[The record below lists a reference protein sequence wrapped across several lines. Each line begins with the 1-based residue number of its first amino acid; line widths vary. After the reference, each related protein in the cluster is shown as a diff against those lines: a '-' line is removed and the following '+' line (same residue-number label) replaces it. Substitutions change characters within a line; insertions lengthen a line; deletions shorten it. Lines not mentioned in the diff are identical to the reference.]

1 MPSPSRLFGAARV
14 CQYHL
19 EIYLTHRGA
28 LLNSRATAPGRDTT
42 YAGAGSPTVREGSE
56 THNSMVRDFD
66 DNEFPLAYLISFRT
80 YGTWLHGDNRGS
92 TSRKQNKYRTP
103 RIAPNSRLQR
113 AELKQ
118 LKHQPVKLD
127 SRQRP
132 VVEQAVREVCANR
145 GYWLQAINVRTNHVH
160 TVVSASIKPEPIL
173 QAFQAYATRKLR
185 RAGLL
190 PEDVKPWTRH
200 GSTPYLWKERHVER
214 AIDYVVNGQGDEL
227 PSFDD

>member
-1 MPSPSRLFGAARV
+1 MQESAHAQFPTPKRYVYHGPAIV

-19 EIYLTHRGA
+19 MA
-28 LLNSRATAPGRDTT
+28 
-42 YAGAGSPTVREGSE
+42 
-56 THNSMVRDFD
+56 RDFD
-66 DNEFPLAYLISFRT
+66 DNDFPLAYLISFRT

-92 TSRKQNKYRTP
+92 TSRKQNKYGTP
-103 RIAPNSRLQR
+103 RIAANPRLQR
-113 AELKQ
+113 AERQQ
-118 LKHQPVKLD
+118 LKHPPIKLD

-132 VVEQAVREVCANR
+132 VVEQAIREVCTHR
-145 GYWLQAINVRTNHVH
+145 GYWLRAINVRTNHVH
-160 TVVSASIKPEPIL
+160 TVVSAAKDPEPIL

-214 AIDYVVNGQGDEL
+214 AMDYVVNGQGDEL

>member
-1 MPSPSRLFGAARV
+1 MDNARECACSGCNV
-14 CQYHL
+14 L
-19 EIYLTHRGA
+19 AITSMRGSES
-28 LLNSRATAPGRDTT
+28 LPISFDRGS
-42 YAGAGSPTVREGSE
+42 SPTVREGSQ
-56 THNSMVRDFD
+56 TRRHIHFMVRDFD

-92 TSRKQNKYRTP
+92 TSRKQNKYGTP
-103 RIAPNSRLQR
+103 RIAPNLSLQR

-118 LKHQPVKLD
+118 LQHAPIKLD

-132 VVEQAVREVCANR
+132 VVEQAVREVCTNR
-145 GYWLQAINVRTNHVH
+145 GYWLRAINVRTNHVH
-160 TVVSASIKPEPIL
+160 TVVSAAIKPEPIL

-190 PEDVKPWTRH
+190 PDDVKPWTRH

-214 AIDYVVNGQGDEL
+214 AIDYVVNGQGDQL

>member
-1 MPSPSRLFGAARV
+1 
-14 CQYHL
+14 
-19 EIYLTHRGA
+19 
-28 LLNSRATAPGRDTT
+28 
-42 YAGAGSPTVREGSE
+42 
-56 THNSMVRDFD
+56 MVRDFD

-92 TSRKQNKYRTP
+92 TSRKQKKYGTP
-103 RIAPNSRLQR
+103 RIAPNRRLQR

-118 LKHQPVKLD
+118 LQHPPIKLD

-132 VVEQAVREVCANR
+132 VVEQAAREVSTNR
-145 GYWLQAINVRTNHVH
+145 GYWLRAINVRTNHVH
-160 TVVSASIKPEPIL
+160 TVVSAAIKPEPIL

-185 RAGLL
+185 QTGLL

>member
-1 MPSPSRLFGAARV
+1 MRGSESLPISSGDWNRRGWIWRTVEPSLTVGLLPRDARRGSSR
-14 CQYHL
+14 
-19 EIYLTHRGA
+19 
-28 LLNSRATAPGRDTT
+28 
-42 YAGAGSPTVREGSE
+42 TVREGSQ
-56 THNSMVRDFD
+56 TLRHIHFMVRDFD

-92 TSRKQNKYRTP
+92 TSRKQNKYGTP
-103 RIAPNSRLQR
+103 RIAPNLRLQR

-118 LKHQPVKLD
+118 LQHPPIKLD
-127 SRQRP
+127 SRQRA
-132 VVEQAVREVCANR
+132 VVEQAVREVCTNR
-145 GYWLQAINVRTNHVH
+145 GYWLRAINVRTNHVH
-160 TVVSASIKPEPIL
+160 TVVSAAIKPEPIL